1 MNSALVAFLLFV
13 GGWACV
19 PADGNEAPTD
29 GSVQPDDTPRLDDG
43 QAPPSTT
50 IVVSC
55 DPASGLDCP

>member
-1 MNSALVAFLLFV
+1 MKTALVAV
-13 GGWACV
+13 CMVIGAWGCCS
-19 PADGNEAPTD
+19 DGNEAPTD